1 MPTIPFVVII
11 AAANTVSRA
20 SVLVSLPPVVISVTI
35 SATSITVTATA
46 RTSEP
51 NGSPTRCATTSAWW
65 TADRTDPA
73 RNSPTTISTGGARLG
88 APRQRERDQ
97 REHGDDRGPGERAQ
111 AVGEGHVGPQG
122 GMPRVSSVVEMR
134 ARAVLG
140 SLLFLLVA
148 PGVVAG
154 LIPWWL
160 TGWEPAGDVPAA
172 LVIAGAALVAGGSA
186 VLLHAF
192 ARFALDG
199 LGTPAPVA
207 PTAHLV
213 VGGAYRHVR
222 NPMYLA
228 VGATILGQALILGR
242 PGLLVY
248 LAAFGAAVAAFVHG
262 YEEPELARTYGAEY
276 DAYRRAVP
284 AWIPRL
290 RGR

>member
-1 MPTIPFVVII
+1 M
-11 AAANTVSRA
+11 
-20 SVLVSLPPVVISVTI
+20 
-35 SATSITVTATA
+35 
-46 RTSEP
+46 
-51 NGSPTRCATTSAWW
+51 
-65 TADRTDPA
+65 
-73 RNSPTTISTGGARLG
+73 
-88 APRQRERDQ
+88 
-97 REHGDDRGPGERAQ
+97 
-111 AVGEGHVGPQG
+111 
-122 GMPRVSSVVEMR
+122 RV
-134 ARAVLG
+134 RAVLG

-172 LVIAGAALVAGGSA
+172 LVIVGAALVAGGSA